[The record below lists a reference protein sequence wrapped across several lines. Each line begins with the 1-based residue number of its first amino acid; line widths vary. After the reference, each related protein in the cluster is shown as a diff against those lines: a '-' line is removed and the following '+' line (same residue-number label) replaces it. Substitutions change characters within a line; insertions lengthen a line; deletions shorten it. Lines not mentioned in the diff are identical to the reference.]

1 MSSIGSWSFIVGLIV
16 AVLVGLFAEA
26 SGLMVTILVI
36 LGLIVGFLNVTDK
49 EVHGFLMASVA
60 LLLAGSAGGLLSSI
74 PAIGSILGNILNNF
88 VVFVAP
94 AAVVVAVK
102 EIYNLAKN

>member
-1 MSSIGSWSFIVGLIV
+1 MSSIGSWSFIVGLVV
-16 AVLVGLFAEA
+16 AVLVGLYAEA

-36 LGLIVGFLNVTDK
+36 LGLIVGFLNVAEK

-60 LLLAGSAGGLLSSI
+60 LLLAGSAGSLLSSI

-94 AAVVVAVK
+94 AAIVVAIK
-102 EIYNLAKN
+102 ELYNLAKN

>member
-1 MSSIGSWSFIVGLIV
+1 M
-16 AVLVGLFAEA
+16 LVGLFAEA

-36 LGLIVGFLNVTDK
+36 LGLIVGFLNVTEK

-60 LLLAGSAGGLLSSI
+60 LLLAGSAGSLLSSI

-94 AAVVVAVK
+94 AAIIVAIK
-102 EIYNLAKN
+102 ELYNLAKN